1 MPSAPAAPPG
11 DATQLPREA
20 QLIERLTQPLFD
32 IAAYARAL
40 ERAYAMMYER
50 HRAGLRPDHL
60 YVDA

>member
-1 MPSAPAAPPG
+1 M
-11 DATQLPREA
+11 R
-20 QLIERLTQPLFD
+20 LIEIRKRLAANRLTQPLFD

-60 YVDA
+60 SVDA